1 MKMNTKKRGYVH
13 VMLDIE
19 TLGVE
24 SDTLIFQIA
33 ASKFDIKTGEIR
45 ENFNVIQ
52 NIDVVKSVTINPST
66 LLWWL
71 ETNPLLLRDLL
82 AKKGGKVSDD
92 ILLEFKEWIDYIQET
107 LVDDVLLWGNGV
119 IFDNRFI
126 REQMAVRGLEYPI
139 KYKNDR
145 DVRTILALA
154 AEKLGVSEVSIK
166 ERLKDDRLTEHHAL
180 DDVEAQVKLVS
191 YCHNVLMGKS

>member
-1 MKMNTKKRGYVH
+1 MNTKKRGQVH

-19 TLGVE
+19 TLGTE

-52 NIDVVKSVTINPST
+52 NIDVIKSATINPST

-71 ETNPLLLRDLL
+71 ETNPMLLRDLL

-92 ILLEFKEWIDYIQET
+92 ILLEFKEWIDFIQDI
-107 LVDDVLLWGNGV
+107 LADDVLLWGNGV

-126 REQMAVRGLEYPI
+126 REQMMVRGLEYPI

-154 AEKLGVSEVSIK
+154 ADKLGVSEASIK

-191 YCHNVLMGKS
+191 YCYNVLIGNS

>member
-1 MKMNTKKRGYVH
+1 MNTKKRGQVH

-19 TLGVE
+19 TLGTE

-52 NIDVVKSVTINPST
+52 NVDVIKSATINPGT

-71 ETNPLLLRDLL
+71 ETNPVLLRDLL

-92 ILLEFKEWIDYIQET
+92 ILLEFKEWIDFIQDI
-107 LVDDVLLWGNGV
+107 LADDVLLWGNGV

-126 REQMAVRGLEYPI
+126 REQMMVRGLEYPI

-154 AEKLGVSEVSIK
+154 ADKLGVSETSIK

-191 YCHNVLMGKS
+191 YCYNVLVDNS

>member
-1 MKMNTKKRGYVH
+1 MNTKKRGQVH

-19 TLGVE
+19 TLGTE

-52 NIDVVKSVTINPST
+52 NIDVVKSATINPST

-92 ILLEFKEWIDYIQET
+92 ILLEFKEWIDFIQET

-191 YCHNVLMGKS
+191 YCYNVLMGKS